1 MRHVPHPIGHD
12 SGKSVMGV
20 SDHGETVPIKDYDSS
35 GPDEEAHVVSGFVA
49 WRCVEAVVPVC
60 VFT

>member
-1 MRHVPHPIGHD
+1 
-12 SGKSVMGV
+12 MGV